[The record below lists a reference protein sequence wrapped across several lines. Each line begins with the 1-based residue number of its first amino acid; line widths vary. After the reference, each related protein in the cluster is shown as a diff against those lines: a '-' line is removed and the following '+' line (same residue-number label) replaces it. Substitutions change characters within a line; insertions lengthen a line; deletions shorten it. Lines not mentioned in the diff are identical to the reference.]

1 MDCFTLFRKS
11 RCACVKDIGHRPLND
26 MADHCAIL
34 PNERINPRFGRA
46 VRAIES
52 SESQKSPV
60 DQPASRCAHP
70 TARTDHPTVGKHATA
85 RIEILAFGTGHPSCR
100 QWCSEPVAP
109 NRALY
114 SQHQRFKFAS
124 SQPRASVDI
133 SWDLPDLQ
141 SDGLLDLGC
150 STRTL

>member
-1 MDCFTLFRKS
+1 M
-11 RCACVKDIGHRPLND
+11 D

-85 RIEILAFGTGHPSCR
+85 RIEILAVGTDHPRCP
-100 QWCSEPVAP
+100 EPVAL

-114 SQHQRFKFAS
+114 SQHPRFKFAS
-124 SQPRASVDI
+124 SQRRASVDT
-133 SWDLPDLQ
+133 SW
-141 SDGLLDLGC
+141 
-150 STRTL
+150 